1 MQAQDSKQIVVTYLL
16 SSPKHADNVAIAD
29 TIRILKEQRRAHR
42 IFYIVTYTTSH
53 QQQLY
58 ASIVVHQTESG
69 FWDFEGFQMMGGT
82 WVSKFPQ
89 KPPPQVAFTVS
100 SNQDYSFVGVAVLS
114 NEVQVA
120 SISLIDAQGLVFED
134 QLENSAVLF
143 VTDQW
148 IQMPLEIAL
157 YDHAHLLVGQHR
169 C

>member
-1 MQAQDSKQIVVTYLL
+1 MQAQNSKQVVVTYLL
-16 SSPKHADNVAIAD
+16 SPKHADNVAIAD
-29 TIRILKEQRRAHR
+29 TIHILKEQRRAHR
-42 IFYIVTYTTSH
+42 IFYIVTYTTSLH
-53 QQQLY
+53 QQLY

-69 FWDFEGFQMMGGT
+69 FWDFERFQLMGGS
-82 WVSKFPQ
+82 WVSNFPQ
-89 KPPPQVAFTVS
+89 MPPPQIAFTVS
-100 SNQDYSFVGVAVLS
+100 SNHDYSFVGVAVLP

-120 SISLIDAQGLVFED
+120 SISLKDAQGLVFED

-148 IQMPLEIAL
+148 IQMPLEIVL

>member
-1 MQAQDSKQIVVTYLL
+1 MQAQDPKQIVVTYLL
-16 SSPKHADNVAIAD
+16 SPKHADNVAIAD
-29 TIRILKEQRRAHR
+29 TIRILKEQRSTHR
-42 IFYIVTYTTSH
+42 IFYIVTYTISH

-69 FWDFEGFQMMGGT
+69 FWDLKGFQMMGGT
-82 WVSKFPQ
+82 WISNLPQ
-89 KPPPQVAFTVS
+89 MPPPQVAYTVS
-100 SNQDYSFVGVAVLS
+100 SNQDYSFVGVAVLP

-120 SISLIDAQGLVFED
+120 SISLRDAQGLVFEE
-134 QLENSAVLF
+134 QLENSALLF